1 MNEVVAKIS
10 VGRTGIAIVVCFALG
25 WLAGGVDAKVWHST
39 RALLAD
45 TYVKK
50 FNAMSGANVEEY
62 LYYVISDD
70 AASLQQFT
78 TDVSGI
84 RRIDATDFPTV
95 FHAYIEAASK
105 REMLSHLREAPFVS
119 AVFTVPFMCH

>member
-1 MNEVVAKIS
+1 MNEAVAKFSI
-10 VGRTGIAIVVCFALG
+10 GRTGMAIFACFALG
-25 WLAGGVDAKVWHST
+25 WLAGGVDAKLWRST
-39 RALLAD
+39 KALLAD

-70 AASLQQFT
+70 AASLRQFT
-78 TDVSGI
+78 ADVSGI

-95 FHAYIEAASK
+95 FHAYIDATEK
-105 REMLSHLREAPFVS
+105 REMLSRLRSASFVS